1 MNKLL
6 LVSFIFIN
14 LMFGQKNRSLN
25 QPSIDTREKINTVD
39 ALATTVPRILSYQ
52 GLLTQPNGR
61 AIKDGNIQVTFRL
74 YTELDGGS
82 HFWEE
87 SQEIFIEDGIITA
100 TLGKL
105 IAIESVPSASF
116 LEVEINGT
124 ALAPRQEMA
133 SSFYAV
139 ISDTAK
145 FSQGGNYTDLDGLPD
160 LTIFAKNDTLS
171 SYPLSDSLS
180 FVSFTGEYSDLNNL
194 PDLSGVT
201 QSDTLNFYVMT
212 DSLSNYTLTSNLTP
226 VAISNSYNDLID
238 LPDLS
243 LYTPLDTL
251 TNYVNVD
258 TLSEYVL
265 NNDLGNLSLQDSANV
280 AITGGSITGVNDIS
294 IDDGG
299 TGASDVSTA
308 RSNLGLEIGIDIQ
321 GYDSDVNDLAD
332 GTLSASRVQYLENV
346 TSDIQ
351 EQLNDIGEGPINS
364 LQDLGVSAD
373 STELNYVDG
382 VTSEIQTQLDNKQG
396 LNSNLTTL
404 TTLAQNDGNIIVS
417 DGTSWTAENGADA
430 RSSLGLGSLATQASD
445 DVLITGGTVSNITDI
460 SVGDGGTGASD
471 ITSARSNLGLEL
483 GVDVQVYDADLT
495 DLADGTLSAEKVEY
509 LETVTSDVQT
519 QLDSKGT
526 GTVSTLLD
534 LGITAEDTELN
545 YVDGVTSDI
554 QTQFNSK
561 QDINST
567 LTDILGI
574 AHSDGTLIISDGTN
588 WVPESGATAR
598 ASLGLG
604 SVSTQASDDVSIS
617 GGRVTGIIDL
627 AIGDGGTGASDVSS
641 ARSNLGLEIGV
652 DVQGYDGDL
661 ADLADGTL
669 SASKVENNEY
679 FITSPGTAGEAWI
692 SDGAG
697 AGSWGDATG
706 ITGAASTIDTE
717 DLTAKR
723 AVISNINGK
732 IDVSVTSS
740 TELAFLDGVTSSVQ
754 PQLDDKQTLDSD
766 LTDLAALSQG
776 DGNLIVSDGTN
787 WTVENGSDARATL
800 GLGSVATQDAGSI
813 VLTGGTISGITDIA
827 IDDGGTG
834 ASDVSTARSNLG
846 VELGV
851 DVQAYD
857 ADLADLA
864 DGELSANK
872 VENNEYFISS
882 AGSSSEIWTSDGSGA
897 GAWVA
902 ASASL
907 TGAGSTI
914 DTEDLTSSVAMVT
927 DSNGKVAVSTVTAT
941 ELGYAS
947 GVTSNIQTQ
956 LDTKG
961 TVNTLLDLSV
971 TSSAAELNILTGV
984 TSNAGE
990 LNYVDGVTSSIQ
1002 TQLDGK
1008 QASVS
1013 GSATTIDTETL
1024 TASLAMVTDSNGKVA
1039 VSAVTATELG
1049 YASGVTS
1056 NIQTQLNAK
1065 GTVSTLSDLSVTS
1078 TATELNILDG
1088 VTATT
1093 AELNINDGG
1102 TSATSTTIADADRL
1116 VLNDNG
1122 TLVQVAVT
1130 DLSTYIDSK
1139 GKLIP
1144 VIESS
1149 QTGYRFSTADATKHG
1164 DIGTDAVDMSS
1175 SNSSSNTKGA
1185 TGDYSTAMGQNTT
1198 ASGSQSIA
1206 MGQNTI
1212 ASGGR
1217 SFATGSATTASGS
1230 QSIAMGYGSQASG
1243 GNSTAT
1249 GRSATASGYASTAMG
1264 QNTTASGSA
1273 SIAMGQYTTASD
1285 FGSLVTGK
1293 YNSVGSS
1300 VTAGGSATDFD
1311 NDNSAFVIGNG
1322 TASGSESDALVVYSS
1337 GNATLGGDLTITG
1350 NDITFGN
1357 AETISNS
1364 TNGTVAITATTTSLS
1379 GDLTVTGNDITFGNS
1394 ETISNSTNGT
1404 VVVTATTT
1412 SLSGDLTVT
1421 GNDITFGNSETISN
1435 SINGTVAVTATTTSL
1450 SGDLT
1455 VTGNDITFGNGETLS
1470 NATDGTIVAN
1480 TTNFVVGAGN
1490 ANGIVAS
1497 SGDYDLILATGNSTT
1512 GNISITDGADQ
1523 NITISPNGTGKTDF
1537 DDNPIT
1543 GFGADLQTL
1552 SGTSKTLAASDN
1564 GTVIVC
1570 SSGSATTL
1578 TVPTGLPAGFNCM
1591 IVQAG
1596 SGQVTL
1602 SASSTTL
1609 NNRNG
1614 LKTAAQYAMMTLVNY
1629 ATNTFVVSGDTVN

>member
-1 MNKLL
+1 M
-6 LVSFIFIN
+6 
-14 LMFGQKNRSLN
+14 
-25 QPSIDTREKINTVD
+25 
-39 ALATTVPRILSYQ
+39 
-52 GLLTQPNGR
+52 
-61 AIKDGNIQVTFRL
+61 
-74 YTELDGGS
+74 
-82 HFWEE
+82 
-87 SQEIFIEDGIITA
+87 
-100 TLGKL
+100 
-105 IAIESVPSASF
+105 
-116 LEVEINGT
+116 
-124 ALAPRQEMA
+124 
-133 SSFYAV
+133 
-139 ISDTAK
+139 
-145 FSQGGNYTDLDGLPD
+145 
-160 LTIFAKNDTLS
+160 
-171 SYPLSDSLS
+171 
-180 FVSFTGEYSDLNNL
+180 
-194 PDLSGVT
+194 
-201 QSDTLNFYVMT
+201 
-212 DSLSNYTLTSNLTP
+212 
-226 VAISNSYNDLID
+226 
-238 LPDLS
+238 
-243 LYTPLDTL
+243 
-251 TNYVNVD
+251 
-258 TLSEYVL
+258 SEYVL

-280 AITGGSITGVNDIS
+280 AITGGSIAGVNDIS

-652 DVQGYDGDL
+652 DIQGYDGDL

-679 FITSPGTAGEAWI
+679 FITSPGAAGEAWI

-787 WTVENGSDARATL
+787 WTVENGSAARATL

-882 AGSSSEIWTSDGSGA
+882 AGSSSEVWTSDGSGA

-907 TGAGSTI
+907 TGAGS
-914 DTEDLTSSVAMVT
+914 
-927 DSNGKVAVSTVTAT
+927 
-941 ELGYAS
+941 
-947 GVTSNIQTQ
+947 
-956 LDTKG
+956 
-961 TVNTLLDLSV
+961 
-971 TSSAAELNILTGV
+971 
-984 TSNAGE
+984 
-990 LNYVDGVTSSIQ
+990 
-1002 TQLDGK
+1002 
-1008 QASVS
+1008 
-1013 GSATTIDTETL
+1013 TIDTETL

-1088 VTATT
+1088 VTATA

-1149 QTGYRFSTADATKHG
+1149 QTGYRFSTADATNHG

-1185 TGDYSTAMGQNTT
+1185 TGDYST
-1198 ASGSQSIA
+1198 A

-1379 GDLTVTGNDITFGNS
+1379 GDLTVTGNDIIFGNS